1 MRKLIAILIV
11 SLSPGVSAQG
21 YDLEWEA
28 AEEELLRHFRALL
41 QFDTS
46 DPPGRELPAAVYL
59 QDVL

>member
-28 AEEELLRHFRALL
+28 AEEELLRNFRSLMKY
-41 QFDTS
+41 DNS
-46 DPPGRELPAAVYL
+46 D
-59 QDVL
+59 QT

>member
-11 SLSPGVSAQG
+11 SLSPGVLAQG

-46 DPPGRELPAAVYL
+46 DPPGRE
-59 QDVL
+59 